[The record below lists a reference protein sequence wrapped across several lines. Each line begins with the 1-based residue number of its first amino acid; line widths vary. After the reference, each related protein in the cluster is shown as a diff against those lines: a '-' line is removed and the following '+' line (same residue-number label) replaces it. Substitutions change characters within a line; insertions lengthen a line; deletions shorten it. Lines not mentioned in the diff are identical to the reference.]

1 MEGNEFF
8 FDVSSFFCVG
18 DIGEEKTNTTKQRN
32 RRGRKN
38 YYFVQEKL
46 GVTILFFLRVKS
58 LLCVFKPPPPPRNKN
73 KINRYKHH
81 ATRTTSTRD
90 TNKEE

>member
-18 DIGEEKTNTTKQRN
+18 DIGEEKTNTTKHRN
-32 RRGRKN
+32 RRKN

-46 GVTILFFLRVKS
+46 GVIIFFTSKVAAV
-58 LLCVFKPPPPPRNKN
+58 CV
-73 KINRYKHH
+73 
-81 ATRTTSTRD
+81 
-90 TNKEE
+90 

>member
-46 GVTILFFLRVKS
+46 GVIIFFTSKVAAV
-58 LLCVFKPPPPPRNKN
+58 CV
-73 KINRYKHH
+73 
-81 ATRTTSTRD
+81 
-90 TNKEE
+90 

>member
-32 RRGRKN
+32 RRKN
-38 YYFVQEKL
+38 YYYFVQEKL
-46 GVTILFFLRVKS
+46 ALLFFLRVKS
-58 LLCVFKPPPPPRNKN
+58 LLCV
-73 KINRYKHH
+73 
-81 ATRTTSTRD
+81 
-90 TNKEE
+90 

>member
-8 FDVSSFFCVG
+8 FDVSSFFWVR

-32 RRGRKN
+32 RRKN

-46 GVTILFFLRVKS
+46 GVIIFFTSKVAAV
-58 LLCVFKPPPPPRNKN
+58 CV
-73 KINRYKHH
+73 
-81 ATRTTSTRD
+81 
-90 TNKEE
+90 

>member
-18 DIGEEKTNTTKQRN
+18 DIREEKTNTTKQRN
-32 RRGRKN
+32 RRKN

-46 GVTILFFLRVKS
+46 GVIIFFTSKVAAV
-58 LLCVFKPPPPPRNKN
+58 CV
-73 KINRYKHH
+73 
-81 ATRTTSTRD
+81 
-90 TNKEE
+90 

>member
-46 GVTILFFLRVKS
+46 GVIIFF
-58 LLCVFKPPPPPRNKN
+58 
-73 KINRYKHH
+73 Y
-81 ATRTTSTRD
+81 
-90 TNKEE
+90 E

>member
-1 MEGNEFF
+1 MNFF

-32 RRGRKN
+32 RRKN

-46 GVTILFFLRVKS
+46 GVIIFFTSKVAAV
-58 LLCVFKPPPPPRNKN
+58 CV
-73 KINRYKHH
+73 
-81 ATRTTSTRD
+81 
-90 TNKEE
+90 